1 MPYAPGITYDTTSL
15 ANGIAGAG
23 QSLAQGF
30 KEHAINQAKD
40 KEAQGIVSGMLQANP
55 DLLQGA
61 DDKTQKLLEKFK
73 LGETGLKDNIF
84 LAGWAATTQR
94 GLEKKQEM
102 QAQALQL
109 QQAQQQAAQQ
119 AAARQFLSRAQQVQ
133 AGAGGPLRPDII
145 KQFTSPM
152 AQDAVTLSKV
162 SGGMPSQEVLARMQ
176 DTRETNA
183 AKAAGKDDKNSPT
196 EITLPSGAKVAFSPS
211 TGAFSVLPQTPDQL
225 AKAEGAKQ
233 EAELSTKGATTL
245 INDVTDSAE
254 NARHTVASVDRI
266 LALYD
271 QGVASGFGQPTL
283 TQARAAFSRFG
294 LGGDGLANQQQFE
307 KELNNL
313 VLERGKE
320 LMKGSG
326 AVSNYER
333 QAVEK
338 ASANSTLVE
347 GANKQILGVMKNI
360 GLRTIKLDEL
370 RSKLEEQGM
379 SAVEI
384 GKQIRKARDSIPVG
398 IETILDIQPKAT
410 AAAATPVESAP
421 SWNADKERRLQ
432 ELKAKLKK

>member
-23 QSLAQGF
+23 QSVAQGIR
-30 KEHAINQAKD
+30 EYSINQAKD
-40 KEAQGIVSGMLQANP
+40 KEAEGIVAGLLQSNP
-55 DLLQGA
+55 DILQGA
-61 DDKTQKLLEKFK
+61 DPKTAKLLEKFK
-73 LGETGLKDNIF
+73 NGDTGLKDNIF
-84 LAGWAATTQR
+84 LAGWAQMTQK

-102 QAQALQL
+102 EAQSMQL
-109 QQAQQQAAQQ
+109 QQMKAQAAQQ
-119 AAARQFLSRAQQVQ
+119 AAARQFLSQAAQAQG
-133 AGAGGPLRPDII
+133 GATGPLSNEAY
-145 KQFTSPM
+145 KQFTSPL
-152 AQDAVTLSKV
+152 AQDAVALSKF
-162 SGGMPSQEVLARMQ
+162 SGGLPSQEVLARMQ

-183 AKAAGKDDKNSPT
+183 AKAGKGDKNNPQ
-196 EITLPSGAKVAFSPS
+196 EVTLPSGAKVAFSPS
-211 TGAFSVLPQTPDQL
+211 TGAFSVLPQTPEQL

-245 INDVTDSAE
+245 INDITDSAE

-266 LALYD
+266 LSLYD

-283 TQARAAFSRFG
+283 TQARAAFARFG

-333 QAVEK
+333 QAIEK
-338 ASANSTLVE
+338 ATANPTMVE
-347 GANKQILGVMKNI
+347 GANKQILAVMKNI

-370 RSKLEEQGM
+370 RSKLEDQGA
-379 SAVEI
+379 SSVEI
-384 GKQIRKARDSIPVG
+384 GKQIRKARDSMPVG
-398 IETILDIQPKAT
+398 IETILDRQEKPTSAKT
-410 AAAATPVESAP
+410 DSATPAP
-421 SWNADKERRLQ
+421 AWTADKERRLQ